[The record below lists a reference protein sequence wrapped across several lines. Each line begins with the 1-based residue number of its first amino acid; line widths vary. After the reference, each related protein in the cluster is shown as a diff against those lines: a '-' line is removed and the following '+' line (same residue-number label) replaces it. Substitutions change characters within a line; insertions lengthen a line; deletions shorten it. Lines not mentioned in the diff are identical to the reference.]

1 MLKQHD
7 AAAVTASTMTTTTT
21 TTAEALRPRKTHSLP
36 HQHHGLPITNNGS
49 SDNGIHHT
57 NGCNGF
63 DAGNSLSNTINTSL
77 LHGSNMD
84 IANKSNNSSCTNSN
98 SSHSN
103 RNDKTHNGHNRE
115 EQNREHQQLLLWKDM
130 PRHLQFNPYI
140 HTGYRPMLSFW
151 GCINSLL
158 YFHNET
164 INILTHAI
172 PILYILLTVPDML
185 PWSVSSTHWF
195 LCWCHMLGLVC
206 PWVGSFIYHLFM
218 NLERNEKVYYRLLQV
233 DMLGIWINQS
243 FGALPMVTAT
253 TYCLPLPVRWFFTS
267 AYVLMSLRGFYK
279 AMTAWSP
286 WERRLCFLFPFTIRM
301 ALLVIRTTSYG
312 GGDPASYIHIVL
324 EDLVSVIGA
333 AIGAM
338 HIPEKWYP
346 GAVDLYLNS
355 HNIMHVLVV
364 AAVYSMHVST
374 VRDLHWMGEVSCH
387 VDTAAVSL

>member
-7 AAAVTASTMTTTTT
+7 VGAGVAASTTTTST
-21 TTAEALRPRKTHSLP
+21 TFNTAEAIAEALRPRKLTSICQ
-36 HQHHGLPITNNGS
+36 QHIGKPLTNNGN
-49 SDNGIHHT
+49 SDNNGIHHS

-63 DAGNSLSNTINTSL
+63 DAANNLSNNGSATP
-77 LHGSNMD
+77 LHGSKD
-84 IANKSNNSSCTNSN
+84 SNSNCGNSN
-98 SSHSN
+98 SAQSHCKD
-103 RNDKTHNGHNRE
+103 NDSYKDHDVHQRE
-115 EQNREHQQLLLWKDM
+115 RQQLLVWNDM
-130 PRHLQFNPYI
+130 PKHLQFNPYI

-151 GCINSLL
+151 GCIHSLL

-185 PWSVSSTHWF
+185 PWSASTTHWF

-253 TYCLPLPVRWFFTS
+253 TYCLPLPIRWFFTS
-267 AYVLMSLRGFYK
+267 AYVLMSIRGFYK

-301 ALLVIRTTSYG
+301 ALLVIRSTSYG

-346 GAVDLYLNS
+346 GAVDLCLNS

-364 AAVYSMHVST
+364 CAVYSMHVST
-374 VRDLHWMGEVSCH
+374 VRDLHWMADVTCH
-387 VDTAAVSL
+387 TAPSL